1 MIQTLRFFTNFN
13 NLQNFQK
20 FQNTDESPYF
30 YMNHDRTRDEMPTPA
45 HFSKLTNHRGDC
57 ALLQDDYFQIST
69 FACMK
74 PWKLL
79 DSEFLVNAP
88 WLKVAKE
95 KCELPNGKVIDDF
108 YTLWQPDWVLI
119 LARTKEGK
127 WVMTEQYRHGTG
139 KIALEFPAGIIDK
152 GETPEEA
159 AIREL
164 QEECGYCL
172 DERLETR
179 DERCE
184 TGSSSSCRGTA
195 DASSKVLIKKMTGS
209 FEASPLRMTSK
220 SDADASAGSLR
231 PCSAQAATLAK
242 NDNNGVMYVGNFP
255 VNPDRHRG
263 KFHVVF
269 IDGVERLGKT
279 HFDDT
284 EDIETFLYTD
294 EEFQAKIADGTFDHP
309 LQIAGYYK
317 WALTQR

>member
-1 MIQTLRFFTNFN
+1 
-13 NLQNFQK
+13 
-20 FQNTDESPYF
+20 
-30 YMNHDRTRDEMPTPA
+30 
-45 HFSKLTNHRGDC
+45 
-57 ALLQDDYFQIST
+57 
-69 FACMK
+69 MK

-79 DSEFLVNAP
+79 SSEFLVDAP

-95 KCELPNGKVIDDF
+95 TCELPSGKVIDDF

-159 AIREL
+159 AVREL
-164 QEECGYCL
+164 QEECGYVL
-172 DERLETR
+172 DERRENANKDL
-179 DERCE
+179 
-184 TGSSSSCRGTA
+184 TGSC
-195 DASSKVLIKKMTGS
+195 AS
-209 FEASPLRMTSK
+209 LRMTG
-220 SDADASAGSLR
+220 DAIR
-231 PCSAQAATLAK
+231 
-242 NDNNGVMYVGNFP
+242 YVGSFP

-279 HFDDT
+279 SFDDT

-294 EEFQAKIADGTFDHP
+294 EEFQAKVADGTFNHP
-309 LQIAGYYK
+309 LQIAGYFK
-317 WALTQR
+317 WKLSQSASRS

>member
-1 MIQTLRFFTNFN
+1 
-13 NLQNFQK
+13 
-20 FQNTDESPYF
+20 
-30 YMNHDRTRDEMPTPA
+30 
-45 HFSKLTNHRGDC
+45 
-57 ALLQDDYFQIST
+57 
-69 FACMK
+69 MK

-79 DSEFLVNAP
+79 SSEFLVDAP

-95 KCELPNGKVIDDF
+95 TCELPNGKFIDDF

-172 DERLETR
+172 EEG
-179 DERCE
+179 RCPLSGGHDNVAYI
-184 TGSSSSCRGTA
+184 GS
-195 DASSKVLIKKMTGS
+195 
-209 FEASPLRMTSK
+209 
-220 SDADASAGSLR
+220 
-231 PCSAQAATLAK
+231 
-242 NDNNGVMYVGNFP
+242 FP

-279 HFDDT
+279 SFDDT

-294 EEFQAKIADGTFDHP
+294 KEFQAKVADGTFNHP
-309 LQIAGYYK
+309 LQIAGYFK
-317 WALTQR
+317 WKLSQPTSRS

>member
-1 MIQTLRFFTNFN
+1 M
-13 NLQNFQK
+13 
-20 FQNTDESPYF
+20 S
-30 YMNHDRTRDEMPTPA
+30 
-45 HFSKLTNHRGDC
+45 
-57 ALLQDDYFQIST
+57 
-69 FACMK
+69 
-74 PWKLL
+74 
-79 DSEFLVNAP
+79 SEFLVDAP

-95 KCELPNGKVIDDF
+95 TCELPNGKVIDDF

-164 QEECGYCL
+164 QEECGY
-172 DERLETR
+172 RLE
-179 DERCE
+179 EGRCPLSGGHDRM
-184 TGSSSSCRGTA
+184 TSGGHDKSNG
-195 DASSKVLIKKMTGS
+195 DFTGS
-209 FEASPLRMTSK
+209 FASLRMTN
-220 SDADASAGSLR
+220 SAVAYIGS
-231 PCSAQAATLAK
+231 
-242 NDNNGVMYVGNFP
+242 FP

-279 HFDDT
+279 SFDDT

-294 EEFQAKIADGTFDHP
+294 EEFQAKVADGTFNHP
-309 LQIAGYYK
+309 LQIAGYFK
-317 WALTQR
+317 WKLSQSASRS

>member
-1 MIQTLRFFTNFN
+1 M
-13 NLQNFQK
+13 
-20 FQNTDESPYF
+20 S
-30 YMNHDRTRDEMPTPA
+30 
-45 HFSKLTNHRGDC
+45 
-57 ALLQDDYFQIST
+57 
-69 FACMK
+69 
-74 PWKLL
+74 
-79 DSEFLVNAP
+79 SEFLVNAP

-127 WVMTEQYRHGTG
+127 WVMTEQYRHGPG
-139 KIALEFPAGIIDK
+139 KIALEFPAVIIDK

-159 AIREL
+159 AVREL

-172 DERLETR
+172 DERRETR

-184 TGSSSSCRGTA
+184 TVSSSSCRGTA

-209 FEASPLRMTSK
+209 FV
-220 SDADASAGSLR
+220 ASAGSLQ

-263 KFHVVF
+263 RFHVVF

-279 HFDDT
+279 HFDET

-309 LQIAGYYK
+309 LQIAGYFK
-317 WALTQR
+317 WKLTQK

>member
-30 YMNHDRTRDEMPTPA
+30 YMNHDRTRDEMPPPA
-45 HFSKLTNHRGDC
+45 HFSKLTKHRGEC
-57 ALLQDDYFQIST
+57 VLLQDDCFQIST

-179 DERCE
+179 DERSHNKKSMDPVTTFQDDCIDGI
-184 TGSSSSCRGTA
+184 TGIGNA
-195 DASSKVLIKKMTGS
+195 GASVGL
-209 FEASPLRMTSK
+209 
-220 SDADASAGSLR
+220 LR

-242 NDNNGVMYVGNFP
+242 NDNNGVMYVGSFP

-284 EDIETFLYTD
+284 EEIETFLYTD

>member
-1 MIQTLRFFTNFN
+1 
-13 NLQNFQK
+13 
-20 FQNTDESPYF
+20 
-30 YMNHDRTRDEMPTPA
+30 
-45 HFSKLTNHRGDC
+45 
-57 ALLQDDYFQIST
+57 
-69 FACMK
+69 MK

-79 DSEFLVNAP
+79 SSEFLVDAP

-95 KCELPNGKVIDDF
+95 TCELPNGKVIDDF

-164 QEECGYCL
+164 QEECGY
-172 DERLETR
+172 RLE
-179 DERCE
+179 EGRC
-184 TGSSSSCRGTA
+184 
-195 DASSKVLIKKMTGS
+195 
-209 FEASPLRMTSK
+209 PLSGGHGRMTSGGH
-220 SDADASAGSLR
+220 DRIIYLGS
-231 PCSAQAATLAK
+231 
-242 NDNNGVMYVGNFP
+242 FP

-279 HFDDT
+279 NFDDT

-294 EEFQAKIADGTFDHP
+294 EEFQAKVADGTFNHP
-309 LQIAGYYK
+309 LQIAGYFK
-317 WALTQR
+317 WKLSQSASRS

>member
-1 MIQTLRFFTNFN
+1 
-13 NLQNFQK
+13 
-20 FQNTDESPYF
+20 
-30 YMNHDRTRDEMPTPA
+30 
-45 HFSKLTNHRGDC
+45 
-57 ALLQDDYFQIST
+57 
-69 FACMK
+69 MK

-79 DSEFLVNAP
+79 SSEFLVDAP

-95 KCELPNGKVIDDF
+95 TCELPNGKVIDDF

-119 LARTKEGK
+119 LARTTEGK

-172 DERLETR
+172 KGDPGTKAGVTNNEVVKQQDPSKATPEHVRG
-179 DERCE
+179 DIKAGV
-184 TGSSSSCRGTA
+184 TGRGDSITY
-195 DASSKVLIKKMTGS
+195 LGS
-209 FEASPLRMTSK
+209 FS
-220 SDADASAGSLR
+220 
-231 PCSAQAATLAK
+231 
-242 NDNNGVMYVGNFP
+242 

-279 HFDDT
+279 SFDDT
-284 EDIETFLYTD
+284 EDIETFLFSD
-294 EEFQAKIADGTFDHP
+294 EEFQAKVADGTFNHP
-309 LQIAGYYK
+309 LQIAGYFK
-317 WALTQR
+317 WKLTQK